1 MTRAPAAAPP
11 SDDHE
16 TQLGGPTP
24 VPGGRARSGVRRP
37 GTRAGQTQGGPAEA
51 ATDLVGQDLGD
62 RYHIIKLLG
71 AGGMGA
77 VYQAWDGELGVAV
90 ALKTVRPE
98 VAADPA
104 TARMLEQRFKQE
116 LLLARK
122 VTHKNIVR
130 VHDIG
135 ELDGLKYITM
145 PYLEG
150 EDLATILK
158 REGKLPVDRVM
169 IIARSV
175 ASGLAEAHKA
185 GVVHRD
191 LKPANIMVDKE
202 GEGLVMDFG
211 VARSTA
217 GPAPSG
223 GAAGTFPAGA
233 GRAVAAAHTMVG
245 SVVGTVEYM
254 APEQARA
261 EAVDQRADI
270 YAFGLILY
278 DLLLGRIRAQ
288 KTASAIAELQGRMQ
302 ESPPPPRTLDP
313 TIPVALDKLIARCI
327 QVDPAKRFATTQD
340 LLGELA
346 KLDDKGKPVPVIK
359 RLSRPMKAAMAA
371 GVALLVGG
379 TYYLARGPAIPV
391 EHPPVA
397 VVIADFKNETGDA
410 AFNGTVEPL
419 VKMGLE
425 DAGFISAFD
434 RSAIG
439 RTMGV
444 RPPEILDEKA
454 AVELAVKQGVGV
466 VLSGTLTKDGNRF
479 RVAVK
484 AAEAVSGNMIA
495 EEAETASTKDGVL
508 AAVASVTSE
517 VRQALGDDRSD
528 SMQRFVKDTLSAT
541 SLDAVRSYSKAM
553 EALSRNQFDEA
564 FRAFSETAAKD
575 PKFGLAY
582 GGMAIASANLGRR
595 QDAEKYAKEALGLV
609 DGMTERERYRT
620 RAMYYSVTSDYQP
633 CVKEYGDLIAKYP
646 ADTAARNNRA
656 NCLGRLRDMTAAA
669 EEMRQAVKLLPN
681 RTLFRVNL
689 ATYAAYMG
697 DTATAE
703 EESRKIVAETPWALQ
718 PLVMAQT
725 LENRL
730 SQAAQTFR
738 DMEKH
743 EELGPYY
750 TASGLGDL
758 AVYQGRFADAAR
770 IFTESVAAQI
780 AAKDADRAGAKLA
793 ALAYTELLR
802 DRKAEAIA
810 AAERALE
817 ASQTRGVR
825 FLAARVLIE
834 AGEPQRARPIAVALG
849 NDLLPE
855 AQALASILD
864 GMIASADGD
873 NRNAIRFLTEANTLL
888 DTWIGHF
895 ELGRAYLR
903 ANQFLQADSEFD
915 RCVTR
920 RPEALGLFLD
930 DEPTFGYFPA
940 VHYYQGQAREGLK
953 STRAGESFKAYLA
966 IRGQSKDDPLVPEIR
981 QRVGT
986 N

>member
-1 MTRAPAAAPP
+1 MV
-11 SDDHE
+11 
-16 TQLGGPTP
+16 L
-24 VPGGRARSGVRRP
+24 
-37 GTRAGQTQGGPAEA
+37 
-51 ATDLVGQDLGD
+51 
-62 RYHIIKLLG
+62 
-71 AGGMGA
+71 
-77 VYQAWDGELGVAV
+77 
-90 ALKTVRPE
+90 
-98 VAADPA
+98 
-104 TARMLEQRFKQE
+104 
-116 LLLARK
+116 
-122 VTHKNIVR
+122 
-130 VHDIG
+130 
-135 ELDGLKYITM
+135 
-145 PYLEG
+145 
-150 EDLATILK
+150 
-158 REGKLPVDRVM
+158 
-169 IIARSV
+169 ARSV
-175 ASGLAEAHKA
+175 AAGLSEAHKA

-191 LKPANIMVDKE
+191 LKPANIMVDAD

-211 VARSTA
+211 VARSTS
-217 GPAPSG
+217 GPPAG
-223 GAAGTFPAGA
+223 GAAGVFPAGA
-233 GRAVAAAHTMVG
+233 MRAASAAHTMVG

-261 EAVDQRADI
+261 EPVDQRADI

-278 DLLLGRIRAQ
+278 DLLLGRIRAE

-313 TIPVALDKLIARCI
+313 TIPVALDKLIARCT
-327 QVDPAKRFATTQD
+327 QVNPAKRFATTQD

-434 RSAIG
+434 RGAIG

-454 AVELAVKQGVGV
+454 AIELAVKQGVGV
-466 VLSGTLTKDGNRF
+466 VFSGTLTKDGNSF
-479 RVAVK
+479 RVAAK
-484 AAEAVSGNMIA
+484 AAEAVSGNIIA

-564 FRAFSETAAKD
+564 FRTFSETAAKD

-620 RAMYYSVTSDYQP
+620 RGMYYSVTSDYQP
-633 CVKEYGDLIAKYP
+633 CVKEYRRSHCQIPRGHCGTEQSCQLHGEASRHDGGSRRDAASREAP
-646 ADTAARNNRA
+646 AEPDSVSGQPGHLRGLHGRYRNRR
-656 NCLGRLRDMTAAA
+656 G
-669 EEMRQAVKLLPN
+669 
-681 RTLFRVNL
+681 
-689 ATYAAYMG
+689 G
-697 DTATAE
+697 
-703 EESRKIVAETPWALQ
+703 VAEDRRRDPWALQ
-718 PLVMAQT
+718 PLPSWHRRSRTGFRTPRKPFVTWKSTRNSGRTTRRQAWAT
-725 LENRL
+725 WRCTKGGSRTRL
-730 SQAAQTFR
+730 
-738 DMEKH
+738 
-743 EELGPYY
+743 
-750 TASGLGDL
+750 ASSPKAPRHRLP
-758 AVYQGRFADAAR
+758 RRTR
-770 IFTESVAAQI
+770 IEPS
-780 AAKDADRAGAKLA
+780 AKLA

-802 DRKAEAIA
+802 DRKAQAIA
-810 AAERALE
+810 AAESALE
-817 ASQTRGVR
+817 ASQARGVR

-834 AGEPQRARPIAVALG
+834 AGESQRARRIAVALG

-888 DTWIGHF
+888 DTWIGHL

-930 DEPTFGYFPA
+930 DKPTFGYFPA
-940 VHYYQGQAREGLK
+940 VHYYQGKAREGLK
-953 STRAGESFKAYLA
+953 STRAGESFNAYLA
-966 IRGQSKDDPLVPEIR
+966 IRGQSKDDPLVPELR